1 MTLKTI
7 ISFDLD
13 GTLVD
18 YSFVDAVWLE
28 GMPRLYADDR
38 GINLDSAKKRV
49 EKKYNQVGMERLEWY
64 NIQFWLNRFELPSNK
79 QEILFNKYKDK
90 ITVYPEV
97 YAVLN
102 TLQKEEHPLV
112 VTSNAARSFLDIELE
127 ETNLKKYF
135 YQTFSATSDFK
146 QVKKTKN
153 LYQKILEKLNISSSE
168 VIHVGDNWH
177 FDYIAPKKA
186 GIKSYFLDRK
196 KQRSGEEVVNDLTEF
211 LTEIL

>member
-1 MTLKTI
+1 LTLKTI

-18 YSFVDAVWLE
+18 YSFTDAVWLE
-28 GMPRLYADDR
+28 GMPRLYAHDR

-49 EKKYNQVGMERLEWY
+49 KKKYDRVGMERLEWY
-64 NIQFWLNRFELPSNK
+64 NIQFWLKRFDLSSNK

-97 YAVLN
+97 YTVLN
-102 TLQKEEHPLV
+102 TLQKERYPLV
-112 VTSNAARSFLDIELE
+112 VTSNAAREFLDIELE

-153 LYQKILEKLNISSSE
+153 LYQKILEKLNTSPSK

-186 GIKSYFLDRK
+186 GITSYFLDRK

-211 LTEIL
+211 LTKIL